1 MAQME
6 VRIMEV
12 SEQSRI
18 FDEWLSRHKGLLF
31 KVVHAYGFRSHDRED
46 LFQGDRDAGLE
57 FDSAFPGGILVSTWI
72 YRVALNTA
80 LAGSRKERKHR
91 DQTQPLQ
98 DHEPALRETSQA
110 KNPRLGWLYEQ
121 IGQLDH
127 VDRSLTLLLLDGHS
141 YREMAE
147 TVGISESYV
156 GVRINR
162 IKAHLNNLTKEEQH
176 HGV

>member
-31 KVVHAYGFRSHDRED
+31 KVVHAYSFRSHDRED
-46 LFQGDRDAGLE
+46 LFQEIATQLWNSIPRFRAE
-57 FDSAFPGGILVSTWI
+57 SAVTTWL

-80 LAGSRKERKHR
+80 LAWSRKERRHR
-91 DQTQPLQ
+91 DKTQAMEEQ
-98 DHEPALRETSQA
+98 EPVLRETSLS
-110 KNPRLGWLYEQ
+110 KDRRLGWLYEQ
-121 IGQLDH
+121 IAQLDH

-141 YREMAE
+141 YREIAE
-147 TVGISESYV
+147 TLGISETHV
-156 GVRINR
+156 GVKINR
-162 IKAHLNNLTKEEQH
+162 IKKHLKNLTKEE
-176 HGV
+176 